1 MKCLSIL
8 SLSLYTLCAFSAV
21 AHGASPVA
29 QPAASAPAPSNA
41 ANKSPTLSVDIN
53 QRRAQLLNQ
62 LKQTPVP
69 AGTYAELV
77 ETYIEL
83 EQKIQALNVL
93 QQGLESDLKPEERL
107 KLYALKAQLTALK
120 DADIEEINLLLL
132 SADPSSEVLQIFEG
146 FLEQEAGELYLIQL
160 FEAAKVR
167 LNQALQN
174 DNTLEQL
181 QLLKRLDAL
190 QPAFDAISQRRY
202 RFLLEDA
209 WEQHPQAQVVR
220 TYVVREHL
228 KNKTYE
234 DLLAFYRREL
244 QLFARD
250 WTDAQRSQ
258 AFQHIADLHFKLGYL
273 NFAER
278 NYDIALKQDP
288 DNLTALLRQ
297 GMTELARQDF
307 GAAEKKFR
315 TIFQRNPLNIE
326 NRYLLALTYYYKGA
340 QKEAE
345 QILSGLSEPPP
356 EHLKDIVALAQVSK
370 NVPPR
375 LWESLSA
382 SPTFLSH
389 L

>member
-8 SLSLYTLCAFSAV
+8 SLSLYTLCAFSAT
-21 AHGASPVA
+21 AHAESPVT
-29 QPAASAPAPSNA
+29 QSAAVRAPNESTKPSAD
-41 ANKSPTLSVDIN
+41 VD
-53 QRRAQLLNQ
+53 QRRTQLLKQ
-62 LKQTPVP
+62 LKQVPVP

-77 ETYIEL
+77 ETYLAL

-120 DADIEEINLLLL
+120 DSDIEQINTLLLT
-132 SADPSSEVLQIFEG
+132 ADPSSEVLQIVEG

-160 FEAAKVR
+160 FEAAKAR
-167 LNQALQN
+167 LEQALQN

-250 WTDAQRSQ
+250 WTDTQRSQ

-297 GMTELARQDF
+297 GMTDLARQDL

-340 QKEAE
+340 PKEAQ
-345 QILSGLSEPPP
+345 QILTGLSEPPP